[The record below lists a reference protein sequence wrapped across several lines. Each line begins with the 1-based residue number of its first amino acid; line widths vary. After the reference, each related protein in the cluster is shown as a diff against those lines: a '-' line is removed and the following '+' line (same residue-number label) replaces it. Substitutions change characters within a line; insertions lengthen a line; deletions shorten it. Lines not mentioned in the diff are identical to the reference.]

1 MKNRFV
7 ISENDRRSI
16 LSMYGLLKED
26 ITKINISGTI
36 KDSEGK
42 LKVFEN
48 IRLNIIITLYQKV
61 FYKISILLKC
71 VKNPY

>member
-36 KDSEGK
+36 KDSEGN

-48 IRLNIIITLYQKV
+48 IRLKDINDE
-61 FYKISILLKC
+61 ILTTTQC
-71 VKNPY
+71 FHEER